1 MKNKKV
7 LRPIRPIRQAQS
19 KRAQDKKNEKINK
32 VTVVGLGYVG
42 LPTTV
47 AIAKTKLYEVVGFD
61 VDKNKIEK
69 IKSGINPVEDKNV
82 SLFLRD
88 DKLEVSFS
96 EKSLENS
103 DVFIICVPTPVD
115 ENYEPDYTIVEKA
128 VSLVSKYVKKGNH
141 VVLESTVNPG
151 TCEERLVPIIEKI
164 SKLKVGKDLNLA
176 HCPERINPGDSRWTI
191 YNINRNI
198 GSISKKFN
206 KQIAEFYRSF
216 VVDAK
221 VNEVSCLKVAEATK
235 IVENTFRDINIAY
248 VNELAMS
255 FDVLGID
262 LKETLEASSNKPFAF
277 MAHWPGCGVGG
288 HCIAVDPYYLI
299 KRAALSGFDHRFLK
313 VAREINNGMPQYT
326 VDKLIKEME
335 KLKLPLKSTKVT
347 LLGLTYKANV
357 SDLRESP
364 SLVIK
369 EILESMG
376 VDLLVYDP
384 YVKSDFKNLEEAVDG
399 SVAIILGTAH
409 QEFINNLPSILKK
422 SKVKIV
428 IDGKNCL
435 DKDEI
440 TKINIVYKGIGR

>member
-1 MKNKKV
+1 M
-7 LRPIRPIRQAQS
+7 S
-19 KRAQDKKNEKINK
+19 KIKK

-42 LPTTV
+42 LPTLV
-47 AIAKTKLYEVVGFD
+47 AIARTKLYEAVGFD
-61 VDKNKIEK
+61 LNKKK
-69 IKSGINPVEDKNV
+69 IDSIKKGINPIDDKEVTLYFRDNKLNV
-82 SLFLRD
+82 STEESILKD
-88 DKLEVSFS
+88 
-96 EKSLENS
+96 S

-115 ENYEPDYTIVEKA
+115 DEYEPDYSLVESA
-128 VSLVSKYVKKGNH
+128 IELVSKYVKKGCH
-141 VVLESTVNPG
+141 IMLESTVNPG
-151 TCEERLVPIIEKI
+151 TCEERLIPIIEKLT
-164 SKLKVGKDLNLA
+164 KYKVGKDINLA
-176 HCPERINPGDSRWTI
+176 HCPERINPGDPRWTV

-198 GSISKKFN
+198 GSINKKFN
-206 KQIAEFYRSF
+206 KQIADFYRTF
-216 VVDAK
+216 ITDAK

-277 MAHWPGCGVGG
+277 MVHWPGCGVGG

-299 KRAALSGFDHRFLK
+299 KRAEMSGFDHRFLK

-326 VDKLIKEME
+326 VDKLINEMK
-335 KLKLPLKSTKVT
+335 KLKMPLKRTKVT

-357 SDLRESP
+357 SDVRESP

-369 EILESMG
+369 EILELMG

-384 YVKSDFKNLEEAVDG
+384 FVKSDFKNLEEAVDG
-399 SVAIILGTAH
+399 SKAIIIGTAH
-409 QEFINNLPSILKK
+409 QEFVNGLPVVLKK

-435 DKDEI
+435 DKN
-440 TKINIVYKGIGR
+440 KIQKMGIVYKGIGR